1 MRAVTVRAAAL
12 AAVGVLLLVAC
23 GGPTMTFSKPG
34 VSDQQRKLDQTACME
49 RLLGPG
55 EAAKPATT
63 PAIDRD
69 AVVRC
74 MQEKGYVLHDR

>member
-1 MRAVTVRAAAL
+1 VRAVTVRAAAL
-12 AAVGVLLLVAC
+12 AAVGVLLMAC

-34 VSDQQRKLDQTACME
+34 VSDQQRKLDQTACMQ
-49 RLLGPG
+49 RSLGPS

-63 PAIDRD
+63 PEIDRD